1 VGPIAGGFL
10 SAAAGWRWI
19 FWLLA
24 LTAGVTSIIALVFMR
39 ESYAPVILERKTK
52 KLRKQ
57 TGNERLRSKLDIG
70 LDPKELFKL
79 SIVRPSKLMLLSP
92 ICFLMSMYIAFVV
105 RARMVPSE
113 EKLC

>member
-1 VGPIAGGFL
+1 
-10 SAAAGWRWI
+10 
-19 FWLLA
+19 
-24 LTAGVTSIIALVFMR
+24 MR
-39 ESYAPVILERKTK
+39 ESYAPVILERKAK

-57 TGNERLRSKLDIG
+57 TGNEHLRSKLDIG

-105 RARMVPSE
+105 RTRVELSVVR
-113 EKLC
+113 LC